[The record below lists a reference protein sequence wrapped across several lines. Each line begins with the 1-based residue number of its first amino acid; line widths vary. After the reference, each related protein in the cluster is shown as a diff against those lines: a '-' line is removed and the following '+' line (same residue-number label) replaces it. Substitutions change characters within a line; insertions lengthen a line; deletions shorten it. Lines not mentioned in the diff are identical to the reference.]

1 MPQVSERLEAVP
13 KEPLVFPV
21 IIVLEIL
28 NGLTCWFRHRGPQNM
43 KNTTSAEKFL
53 RGCRVPNRVRRG
65 IYLFGRMT
73 ASIT

>member
-1 MPQVSERLEAVP
+1 MPQVSERLEDIP

-21 IIVLEIL
+21 VIVQEIL

-43 KNTTSAEKFL
+43 KNTTSAERLL

-65 IYLFGRMT
+65 IYFLGRMT